1 MEDGSV
7 FRGFGFG
14 AAGDGAGEIVFN
26 TAITGYQEVLT
37 DPSYRGQI
45 VTMTAPEIG
54 NVGVNPID
62 FESARPWCAGFVV
75 RELSPLVSNW
85 RASGSLHSLL
95 ADHGVA
101 GISGIDTRA
110 ITRRI
115 RLSGAQRAVITRAV
129 NDPAAAVERARKHPS
144 LEGRDLVREVTA
156 ASGYEWN
163 EPVWPG
169 PNFISGT
176 LGGFPNPPAMGR
188 GEQGSPA
195 PHAIMSGRPSE
206 PPPER
211 YHVVAYDFGIKR
223 GILRRLRSSGCRVS
237 VVPAAT
243 PARDVLAMKPDGIFL
258 SNGPG
263 DPAAVDYAVESARE
277 LTRSKLPLFGICL
290 GHQILGLALGGKTY
304 KLKFGH
310 HGANHPVMDLGTRKV
325 EITSQNHGFAVDVD
339 SMQGRAVLS
348 HVSLNDKTVEGM
360 RHGELPVFSVQ
371 YHPEASPGP
380 NDASY
385 LFDRFCTLMQ
395 ERTRR

>member
-1 MEDGSV
+1 VSQQDNADSTQLPPALLAMEDGSV
-7 FRGFGFG
+7 YRGLGFG
-14 AAGDGAGEIVFN
+14 AAVDGAGEIVFN

-54 NVGVNPID
+54 NVGVNPVD

-110 ITRRI
+110 VTRRI

-129 NDPAAAVERARKHPS
+129 DDPAAAVERARRHPS
-144 LEGRDLVREVTA
+144 LEGRDLVREVTTA
-156 ASGYEWN
+156 AGYEWD

-169 PNFISGT
+169 PTAISAGT
-176 LGGFPNPPAMGR
+176 GR
-188 GEQGSPA
+188 A
-195 PHAIMSGRPSE
+195 PE
-206 PPPER
+206 PPPQR
-211 YHVVAYDFGIKR
+211 FHVVAYDFGMKR

-237 VVPAAT
+237 VVPATTA
-243 PARDVLAMKPDGIFL
+243 ARDVLAMKPDGIFL

-263 DPAAVDYAVESARE
+263 DPAAVGYAVESARE
-277 LTRSKLPLFGICL
+277 LTRSKLPVFGICL

-395 ERTRR
+395 ERRR

>member
-1 MEDGSV
+1 VSHDIDSHSGDLPPALLAMEDGTV
-7 FRGFGFG
+7 YRGFGFG

-37 DPSYRGQI
+37 DPSYRGQV

-54 NVGVNPID
+54 NVGVNPVD
-62 FESARPWCAGFVV
+62 FESVRLWCAGFVV
-75 RELSPLVSNW
+75 RELSLLVSNW

-95 ADHGVA
+95 AEHGVA

-110 ITRRI
+110 VTRRI

-129 NDPAAAVERARKHPS
+129 NDAAGAVERARRHPS

-156 ASGYEWN
+156 AAGYEWT
-163 EPVWPG
+163 EPVWQG
-169 PNFISGT
+169 PSAG
-176 LGGFPNPPAMGR
+176 AV
-188 GEQGSPA
+188 
-195 PHAIMSGRPSE
+195 E

-211 YHVVAYDFGIKR
+211 FHVVAYDFGIKR

-263 DPAAVDYAVESARE
+263 DPAAVGYAVESARE
-277 LTRSKLPLFGICL
+277 LTRSKLPVFGICL

-395 ERTRR
+395 ERSRR

>member
-1 MEDGSV
+1 MEDGTV
-7 FRGFGFG
+7 YRGFGFG
-14 AAGDGAGEIVFN
+14 AADGGGVSGAGEIVFN

-54 NVGVNPID
+54 NVGINPID

-75 RELSPLVSNW
+75 RELSPIVSSW
-85 RASGSLHSLL
+85 RASGSLDALL
-95 ADHGVA
+95 AEHGVA
-101 GISGIDTRA
+101 GIAGIDTRA
-110 ITRRI
+110 VTRRI

-129 NDPAAAVERARKHPS
+129 EDPAAAVARARAHPT
-144 LEGRDLVREVTA
+144 LDGRDLVREVT
-156 ASGYEWN
+156 SPVPYQWD
-163 EPVWPG
+163 EPMWPG
-169 PNFISGT
+169 PR
-176 LGGFPNPPAMGR
+176 AA
-188 GEQGSPA
+188 QGQPA
-195 PHAIMSGRPSE
+195 P
-206 PPPER
+206 PPPVR
-211 YHVVAYDFGIKR
+211 HHVVAYDFGIKR
-223 GILRRLRSSGCRVS
+223 GILRRLRSSGCRVD

-243 PARDVLAMKPDGIFL
+243 PAREVLAMKPDGIFL

-263 DPAAVDYAVESARE
+263 DPAAVDYAVEATRE
-277 LTRSKLPLFGICL
+277 LCAAKVPLFGICL

-339 SMQGRAVLS
+339 SMAGRAVLS
-348 HVSLNDKTVEGM
+348 HVSLNDHTVEGM

-385 LFDRFCTLMQ
+385 LFERFRTLME
-395 ERTRR
+395 ERRRS

>member
-1 MEDGSV
+1 VNETQSLPPALLAMEDGTV
-7 FRGFGFG
+7 YRGFGFG

-54 NVGVNPID
+54 NVGINPID
-62 FESARPWCAGFVV
+62 FESPRPFCAGFVV

-85 RASGSLHSLL
+85 RASGSLHELCV
-95 ADHGVA
+95 AHDVA
-101 GISGIDTRA
+101 GITGIDTRA
-110 ITRRI
+110 VTRRI

-129 NDPAAAVERARKHPS
+129 GDAAGAVERARSHPS

-156 ASGYEWN
+156 TSAYEWD
-163 EPVWPG
+163 EPIWAGPRGPG
-169 PNFISGT
+169 P
-176 LGGFPNPPAMGR
+176 A
-188 GEQGSPA
+188 PA
-195 PHAIMSGRPSE
+195 P
-206 PPPER
+206 PPVR
-211 YHVVAYDFGIKR
+211 FHVVAYDVGIKR

-237 VVPAAT
+237 VVPAGT
-243 PARDVLAMKPDGIFL
+243 PAGEVLAMKPDGIFL

-263 DPAAVDYAVESARE
+263 DPAAVGYAIESARE
-277 LTRSKLPLFGICL
+277 LCGAKLPVFGICL
-290 GHQILGLALGGKTY
+290 GHQILGLALGGKTF
-304 KLKFGH
+304 KMPFGH

-339 SMQGRAVLS
+339 SMLGRAVLS

-360 RHGELPVFSVQ
+360 RHEQLPVFSVQ

-380 NDASY
+380 NDANY
-385 LFDRFCTLMQ
+385 LFDRFRTLMA
-395 ERTRR
+395 ERRR

>member
-1 MEDGSV
+1 MEDGTV
-7 FRGFGFG
+7 YRGQGFG

-54 NVGVNPID
+54 NVGINALD

-75 RELSPLVSNW
+75 RELSPAVSNW
-85 RASGSLHSLL
+85 RASGSLHEL
-95 ADHGVA
+95 AAAHGVA
-101 GISGIDTRA
+101 GITGIDTRA
-110 ITRRI
+110 VTRRI
-115 RLSGAQRAVITRAV
+115 RLSGAQRAIITRAV
-129 NDPAAAVERARKHPS
+129 GDAAGAVERARRHPS
-144 LEGRDLVREVTA
+144 LEGRNLVREVTA
-156 ASGYEWN
+156 AAPYDWD
-163 EPVWPG
+163 EPIWPG
-169 PNFISGT
+169 PQGP
-176 LGGFPNPPAMGR
+176 GAPAEAPPVR
-188 GEQGSPA
+188 F
-195 PHAIMSGRPSE
+195 
-206 PPPER
+206 
-211 YHVVAYDFGIKR
+211 HVVAYDFGIKR

-237 VVPAAT
+237 VVPAST
-243 PARDVLAMKPDGIFL
+243 PAREVIAMKPDGIFL

-263 DPAAVDYAVESARE
+263 DPAAVGDAIEAARE
-277 LTRSKLPLFGICL
+277 LCPTKVPVFGICL

-380 NDASY
+380 NDANY
-385 LFDRFCTLMQ
+385 LFDRFVKLME
-395 ERTRR
+395 ERRGR

>member
-1 MEDGSV
+1 VTDALPPALLAMEDGTIY
-7 FRGFGFG
+7 RGFGFG
-14 AAGDGAGEIVFN
+14 AAADGAGEIVFN

-45 VTMTAPEIG
+45 VTMTAPQIG
-54 NVGVNPID
+54 NVGVNPVD
-62 FESARPWCAGFVV
+62 FESPRPYCAGFVV
-75 RELSPLVSNW
+75 RELSAAVSNW
-85 RASGSLHSLL
+85 RASGSLHALL

-101 GISGIDTRA
+101 GITGIDTRA

-115 RLSGAQRAVITRAV
+115 RLTGAQRAVITRDVSDAAGAV
-129 NDPAAAVERARKHPS
+129 ARARNHPS

-156 ASGYEWN
+156 AAPYAWD

-169 PNFISGT
+169 PRRGEPGEKAET
-176 LGGFPNPPAMGR
+176 APPAAP
-188 GEQGSPA
+188 PA
-195 PHAIMSGRPSE
+195 RH
-206 PPPER
+206 
-211 YHVVAYDFGIKR
+211 HVVAYDFGIKR
-223 GILRRLRSSGCRVS
+223 GILRRLRSLGCRVS
-237 VVPAAT
+237 VVPAST
-243 PARDVLAMKPDGIFL
+243 PAREALALKPDGVFL

-263 DPAAVDYAVESARE
+263 DPAAVGYAIESARE
-277 LTRSKLPLFGICL
+277 LVASKLPVFGICL

-310 HGANHPVMDLGTRKV
+310 HGANHPVLDVATSKV

-339 SMQGRAVLS
+339 SLQGRAVLS

-380 NDASY
+380 NDATY
-385 LFDRFCTLMQ
+385 LFDRFHDLLE
-395 ERTRR
+395 ERRRK

>member
-1 MEDGSV
+1 MSHDADPQLPPALLAMEDGSV

-14 AAGDGAGEIVFN
+14 AAGEGGGEIVFN

-54 NVGVNPID
+54 NVGVNALD

-75 RELSPLVSNW
+75 RELSPVVSNW

-95 ADHGVA
+95 AEHGVA

-110 ITRRI
+110 VTRRI
-115 RLSGAQRAVITRAV
+115 RLSGAQRAIITRAV
-129 NDPAAAVERARKHPS
+129 DDPAGAVARARKHPS

-156 ASGYEWN
+156 AGGYEWN

-169 PNFISGT
+169 PS
-176 LGGFPNPPAMGR
+176 
-188 GEQGSPA
+188 
-195 PHAIMSGRPSE
+195 AIAANARAAE

-211 YHVVAYDFGIKR
+211 FHVVAYDFGIKR

-237 VVPAAT
+237 VVPATT

-263 DPAAVDYAVESARE
+263 DPAAVGYAVESARE
-277 LTRSKLPLFGICL
+277 LTRSKLPVFGICL

>member
-1 MEDGSV
+1 VSEHKELPPALLAMEDGTV
-7 FRGFGFG
+7 YRGFGFG
-14 AAGDGAGEIVFN
+14 AADASGAGEIVFN

-75 RELSPLVSNW
+75 RELSPVVSSW
-85 RASGSLHSLL
+85 RASGSLDALL
-95 ADHGVA
+95 AENGVA
-101 GISGIDTRA
+101 GITGVDTRA
-110 ITRRI
+110 VTRRI

-129 NDPAAAVERARKHPS
+129 GDPAAAVARARAHPS

-156 ASGYEWN
+156 AASYEWD
-163 EPVWPG
+163 EPVWEG
-169 PNFISGT
+169 PR
-176 LGGFPNPPAMGR
+176 PPQGR
-188 GEQGSPA
+188 AAELPA
-195 PHAIMSGRPSE
+195 ARH
-206 PPPER
+206 
-211 YHVVAYDFGIKR
+211 HVVAYDFGIKR
-223 GILRRLRSSGCRVS
+223 GILRRLRSTGCRVS

-243 PARDVLAMKPDGIFL
+243 PAREVLAMKPDGIFL

-263 DPAAVDYAVESARE
+263 DPAAVDYAVEATRE
-277 LTRSKLPLFGICL
+277 LVAAKVPLFGICL
-290 GHQILGLALGGKTY
+290 GHQILGLALGGQTY

-339 SMQGRAVLS
+339 SMAGRAVLS

-385 LFDRFCTLMQ
+385 LFDRFRTLLE
-395 ERTRR
+395 ERRRR

>member
-1 MEDGSV
+1 MTDRTQASSGENLPPALLAMEDGTV
-7 FRGFGFG
+7 YRGFGFG
-14 AAGDGAGEIVFN
+14 SEGEGAGEIVFN

-54 NVGVNPID
+54 NVGINPID
-62 FESARPWCAGFVV
+62 FESSRPWCAGFVV
-75 RELSPLVSNW
+75 RELSPIVSNW
-85 RASGSLHSLL
+85 RASGSLHGLL

-101 GISGIDTRA
+101 GITGIDTRA
-110 ITRRI
+110 VTRRI
-115 RLSGAQRAVITRAV
+115 RLSGAQRAIITRDV
-129 NDPAAAVERARKHPS
+129 GDPAGAVERARRHPS

-156 ASGYEWN
+156 AAPYQWD
-163 EPVWPG
+163 EPIWPG
-169 PNFISGT
+169 PSLLST
-176 LGGFPNPPAMGR
+176 APA
-188 GEQGSPA
+188 
-195 PHAIMSGRPSE
+195 E
-206 PPPER
+206 PPPMR
-211 YHVVAYDFGIKR
+211 FHVVAYDFGIKR
-223 GILRRLRSSGCRVS
+223 GILRRLRSSGFRVS

-243 PARDVLAMKPDGIFL
+243 PAREALALKPDGIFL

-263 DPAAVDYAVESARE
+263 DPSAVGYGVEAARE
-277 LTRSKLPLFGICL
+277 LCAAKLPVFGICL
-290 GHQILGLALGGKTY
+290 GHQILGLALGGSTY

-380 NDASY
+380 NDANY
-385 LFDRFCTLMQ
+385 LFDRFRELM
-395 ERTRR
+395 EARRRH